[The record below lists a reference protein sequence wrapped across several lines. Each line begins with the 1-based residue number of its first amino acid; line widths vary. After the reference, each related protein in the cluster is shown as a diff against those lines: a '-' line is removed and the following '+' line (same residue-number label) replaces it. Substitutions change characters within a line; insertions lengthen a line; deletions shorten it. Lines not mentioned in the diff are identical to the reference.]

1 MKLTALMMSLLVL
14 ASCSTAG
21 PITATSNKVGNVK
34 GEACMRNILFIIPLS
49 LDNSIYA
56 AAKDGNLT
64 DITTVDQ
71 HSFTSIIYN
80 SRCTVV
86 HGNK

>member
-1 MKLTALMMSLLVL
+1 MKLSVLMMSLLVL

-21 PITATSNKVGNVK
+21 PITATSNKVGEAK

-49 LDNSIYA
+49 LDNTIYS
-56 AAKDGNLT
+56 AAKDG
-64 DITTVDQ
+64 DIKEISTVD
-71 HSFTSIIYN
+71 HHAFTSIIYN